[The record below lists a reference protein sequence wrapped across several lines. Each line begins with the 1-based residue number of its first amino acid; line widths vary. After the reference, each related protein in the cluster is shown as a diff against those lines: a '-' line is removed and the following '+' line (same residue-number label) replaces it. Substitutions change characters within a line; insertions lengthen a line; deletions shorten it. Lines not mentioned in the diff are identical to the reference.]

1 MICPIT
7 TEQITK
13 DHSTKGKTEIEWQ
26 HVFLIASC
34 IHFFGV
40 FFYATFASG
49 EVQDWA
55 KAPPGTEE
63 VEMDAPGEKPAN
75 GYAANLNV
83 DTSLYEERQQTVDYG
98 AVENNAVNTNNVS
111 ANPFTGHAASNPF
124 TGR

>member
-1 MICPIT
+1 MPTVMTAISNILGMICPIT

-55 KAPPGTEE
+55 KAPPGTGARQ
-63 VEMDAPGEKPAN
+63 APAGTRPPIGGGLE
-75 GYAANLNV
+75 
-83 DTSLYEERQQTVDYG
+83 
-98 AVENNAVNTNNVS
+98 
-111 ANPFTGHAASNPF
+111 
-124 TGR
+124 